1 MDAATECSYMAE
13 SNGSNTQQFLDGILG
28 NNPVMVQ
35 LLGMC
40 PTLAVTNS
48 LENALVMGVAAT
60 FVVVMSNLITSLLRH
75 QIKPHVRIL
84 IFTMTIA
91 TFVTIA
97 DLALKAYLF
106 DVSKQLGPF
115 VPLIIVNCII
125 ICRAEVVAIK
135 SSVGRSLADAF
146 GIGVGFTAALS
157 ILGIIREILGSGTI
171 TVLKAAGLHWDVIN
185 QAVWADH
192 AWVIMVLPPGAFLT
206 LGVVIGIVNQ
216 VRAGCEK
223 GGAA

>member
-1 MDAATECSYMAE
+1 MAGD
-13 SNGSNTQQFLDGILG
+13 NGSNLQQFKDGILG
-28 NNPVMVQ
+28 NNPVLVQ

-48 LENALVMGVAAT
+48 LENALVMGMAAT
-60 FVVVMSNLITSLLRH
+60 FVVVMSNLITSTLRH
-75 QIKPHVRIL
+75 LIQPHVRIL
-84 IFTMTIA
+84 IFTLTIA

-97 DLALKAYLF
+97 DLVLKAHMF
-106 DVSKQLGPF
+106 DVSKKLGPF

-135 SSVGRSLADAF
+135 SGVLRSLADAF
-146 GIGVGFTAALS
+146 GIGIGFTGALC
-157 ILGIIREILGSGTI
+157 ILGVVRELLGSGKLLNYP
-171 TVLKAAGLHWDVIN
+171 VLPASFEP
-185 QAVWADH
+185 H

-206 LGVVIGIVNQ
+206 LGVVIGIANY
-216 VRAGCEK
+216 VRQRRVK

>member
-1 MDAATECSYMAE
+1 MAE
-13 SNGSNTQQFLDGILG
+13 NGSNLQQFKEGVFS
-28 NNPVMVQ
+28 NNPVLVQ

-48 LENALVMGVAAT
+48 LENALVMGMAVT
-60 FVVVMSNLITSLLRH
+60 FVVVMSNLITSLLRNL
-75 QIKPHVRIL
+75 IKPHVRIL
-84 IFTMTIA
+84 IFTITIA

-106 DVSKQLGPF
+106 DVARKLGAF

-135 SSVGRSLADAF
+135 SGVSRSLADAL
-146 GIGVGFTAALS
+146 GIGLGFTMALC
-157 ILGIIREILGSGTI
+157 ILGVVREVLGSGTLLNQH
-171 TVLKAAGLHWDVIN
+171 VLPRDFIEGGHT
-185 QAVWADH
+185 
-192 AWVIMVLPPGAFLT
+192 WVIMVLPPGAFLT
-206 LGVVIGIVNQ
+206 LGAVVGVVNHLRER
-216 VRAGCEK
+216 RAK